1 VVFSVEE
8 VEKMIDELDE
18 LEDLRL
24 YDEAKDDTD
33 KVFLLK
39 Q

>member
-1 VVFSVEE
+1 
-8 VEKMIDELDE
+8 MIDELDE

-24 YDEAKDDTD
+24 YDEAKDDID
-33 KVFLLK
+33 KAFLLK

>member
-1 VVFSVEE
+1 
-8 VEKMIDELDE
+8 MIDELDE

-33 KVFLLK
+33 KAFLLK

>member
-1 VVFSVEE
+1 
-8 VEKMIDELDE
+8 MIDELDE

-33 KVFLLK
+33 EAFLLK